1 MMTQSFIHD
10 KKVVRVGHDGDEG
23 EGGEVMVVGSYPP
36 PPRPCYLNYQKHVI

>member
-23 EGGEVMVVGSYPP
+23 EGGEVMVVGSCGAPP
-36 PPRPCYLNYQKHVI
+36 PHPP